1 MPAVKHTEDDHFPDT
16 LLGVAE
22 SDKLYMSLCFHDVFK
37 SATSSFEVLDVKNFQ
52 NTKDTEVR
60 GARQKIAQCVE
71 EAIRKVERCAYDGL
85 AQRLGTNFTMD
96 SRVKLSNEFDADVK
110 ERMSV
115 SAVRP
120 PAGFSNPASGSHFV
134 MPGDVCTAL
143 VRDRR
148 SEHGLRMASVV
159 FGQEG
164 SEMLNCGQIVSG
176 DVVDSAKERGKSL
189 SERASQI
196 VFDDHTSQMP
206 SLEVRKSAE
215 HKKRVA
221 EQIEVDIEQRR
232 SDEKWVAEMVASK
245 GLSVFP
251 KKKKVAEQVS
261 SKKRKTTL

>member
-1 MPAVKHTEDDHFPDT
+1 M
-16 LLGVAE
+16 
-22 SDKLYMSLCFHDVFK
+22 
-37 SATSSFEVLDVKNFQ
+37 
-52 NTKDTEVR
+52 
-60 GARQKIAQCVE
+60 
-71 EAIRKVERCAYDGL
+71 
-85 AQRLGTNFTMD
+85 
-96 SRVKLSNEFDADVK
+96 
-110 ERMSV
+110 

-120 PAGFSNPASGSHFV
+120 PAGFSNPASGSHFI

-206 SLEVRKSAE
+206 TPAVRKSSE

-221 EQIEVDIEQRR
+221 DQKEVDQETRR
-232 SDEKWVAEMVASK
+232 ADEKWVAEQVASK
-245 GLSVFP
+245 GMFVFP
-251 KKKKVAEQVS
+251 KKWS
-261 SKKRKTTL
+261 NKKRRTA